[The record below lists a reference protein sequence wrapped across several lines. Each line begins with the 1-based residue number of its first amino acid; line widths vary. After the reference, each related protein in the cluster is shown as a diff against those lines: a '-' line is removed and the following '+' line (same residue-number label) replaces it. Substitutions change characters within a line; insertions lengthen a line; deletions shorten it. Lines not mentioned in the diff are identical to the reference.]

1 MEFLD
6 IFILSF
12 IEGITEFL
20 PISSTGHLIIASHL
34 LKIESVFTTQF
45 NIIIQFGAILAVLAI
60 YWKKFFPIDWKF
72 YFKIAIGFLPSAI
85 IGLLVKDRIDQL
97 LSSVSIVAWALL
109 VGGIVLII
117 MDRKKPVLILNATTT
132 KATTQFKPKT
142 EPQYL
147 STAETIPSTT
157 TSLPTNASL
166 QISDLSIK
174 SCLTIGLF
182 QCLAFIPGVSRS
194 AATIIGGLLLGM
206 EKRSATEFSF
216 FLALPTLA
224 GATLLKTIKIYPTI
238 EHSQIVSLVLG
249 LMLSFAFA
257 VLAIRSFVALVSR
270 TEGVFQWFGVYRI
283 LLGGLLLIF
292 L

>member
-20 PISSTGHLIIASHL
+20 PISSTGHLIITSHL
-34 LKIESVFTTQF
+34 LKIESSFTTQF

-60 YWKKFFPIDWKF
+60 YWKKFFPVDWKF
-72 YFKIAIGFLPSAI
+72 YFKILIGFLPSAI
-85 IGLLVKDRIDQL
+85 IGLLVKDRIDQV

-109 VGGIVLII
+109 IGGIVLIVI
-117 MDRKKPVLILNATTT
+117 DRKKPVLIRTPMAT
-132 KATTQFKPKT
+132 KS
-142 EPQYL
+142 L
-147 STAETIPSTT
+147 
-157 TSLPTNASL
+157 LPTAPSPMVKESL

-174 SCLTIGLF
+174 FCLMIGLF

-238 EHSQIVSLVLG
+238 EHSQIISLILG
-249 LMLSFAFA
+249 LTLSFVFAF
-257 VLAIRSFVALVSR
+257 LAIRNFVALVSH
-270 TEGVFQWFGVYRI
+270 TKGVFQWFGVYRI
-283 LLGGLLLIF
+283 LLGGLILIF